1 MTTALAAYARL
12 NSVLGARMTAASS
25 ADFAAD
31 AKLPA
36 DLKALRSKVASP
48 SCVLGGGGRG
58 GGSQAACAA
67 SDGSGGAA
75 QERSAARRKRQV
87 ERRTD
92 AASV

>member
-12 NSVLGARMTAASS
+12 SSVLGARMTAASA

-36 DLKALRSKVASP
+36 DLKALRSKVASA
-48 SCVLGGGGRG
+48 SSVLGGGGLG

-67 SDGSGGAA
+67 GSGGAA

-87 ERRTD
+87 EPRP
-92 AASV
+92 